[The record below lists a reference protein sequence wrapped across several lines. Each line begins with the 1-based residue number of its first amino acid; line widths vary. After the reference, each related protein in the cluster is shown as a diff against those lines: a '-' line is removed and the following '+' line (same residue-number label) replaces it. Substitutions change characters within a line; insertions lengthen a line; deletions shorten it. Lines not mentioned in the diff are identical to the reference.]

1 MRASESKSWGAR
13 ILVRGNPCTRVYRP
27 WINVRLR
34 GVRAW
39 IAVATLLLVGCN
51 LPSAPVGG
59 PTTPLATAPLPP
71 PPPPATTIDHDGS
84 YKVGRDIAVGTWHTD
99 GPLRRVNQ
107 YDENGNPILVPTCHW
122 ATGGIGEQNGAPTV
136 YGQAS
141 NVKTGDESGPRDIT
155 ISPSDNDFTTIG
167 CKPWQ
172 LRP

>member
-1 MRASESKSWGAR
+1 VQFAVGTGWRSDDATRYRA
-13 ILVRGNPCTRVYRP
+13 
-27 WINVRLR
+27 
-34 GVRAW
+34 
-39 IAVATLLLVGCN
+39 
-51 LPSAPVGG
+51 
-59 PTTPLATAPLPP
+59 ATAP
-71 PPPPATTIDHDGS
+71 AAARHDGS